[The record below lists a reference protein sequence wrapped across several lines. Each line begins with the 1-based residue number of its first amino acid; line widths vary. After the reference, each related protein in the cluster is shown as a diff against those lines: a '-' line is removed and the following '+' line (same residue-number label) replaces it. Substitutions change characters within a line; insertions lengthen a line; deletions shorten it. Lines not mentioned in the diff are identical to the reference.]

1 MCLNKIKINNLRLKE
16 IMKEYDVTEQ
26 ELEYSGVEG
35 VAELLG
41 WQIVF
46 FRRKDDLLNTAA
58 IWFFEI
64 LDNEIKNTANIILKR
79 LGIDL
84 VFGKEIE
91 IEDNL
96 GKADFVDDILE
107 DTIRYGYV
115 LSSSQYIS
123 IGLTNG
129 KLSHLEIVNDE
140 TIIKEII
147 SVRNF

>member
-1 MCLNKIKINNLRLKE
+1 MCLNKLKINNLRLKE

-26 ELEYSGVEG
+26 EFEYSGVEG

-107 DTIRYGYV
+107 ETIRYGYV

-140 TIIKEII
+140 NIIEKIV
-147 SVRNF
+147 SVRN

>member
-1 MCLNKIKINNLRLKE
+1 
-16 IMKEYDVTEQ
+16 MKEYDVTEQ
-26 ELEYSGVEG
+26 EFEYSGVEG

-107 DTIRYGYV
+107 ETIRYGYV

-140 TIIKEII
+140 NIIEKIV
-147 SVRNF
+147 SVRN